1 MAEEIAAHE
10 RYLRVLSDWND
21 ARDRGDDAAARKLQ
35 SQLLRAKREWHQLVR
50 AAEDAMRNTRRG

>member
-21 ARDRGDDAAARKLQ
+21 ARDHGDGAAVRKLQ
-35 SQLLRAKREWHQLVR
+35 PQLLRAKREWHQLVR
-50 AAEDAMRNTRRG
+50 AAEDATRNTRRR